1 MTALSQFALFLSSYA
16 PLFLV
21 FGLLGTFGDG
31 WAIVINIL
39 LAAAGAIV
47 LTVVFYYAKLKLK
60 DQNLEIATTQVRD
73 GDVLAYVATYIVPF
87 AAMNAANARDRWA
100 IVLFVV
106 LVALLYVRSQLFYV
120 NPLLALVGY
129 RLFQVVTEHDASVVL
144 ISRQHFI
151 RPHTTI
157 STRRLSNYVYW
168 EVKNDRY

>member
-21 FGLLGTFGDG
+21 FALLGTFGNS

-39 LAAAGAIV
+39 IAAVGVII
-47 LTVVFYYAKLKLK
+47 LSGVFYYTKLKLT
-60 DQNLEIATTQVRD
+60 DQKLEIATTQIRD

-100 IVLFVV
+100 ILLFVV
-106 LVALLYVRSQLFYV
+106 LIAVLYVRSQLFYV

-129 RLFQVVTEHDASVVL
+129 RLFQVTTEHDASVVL
-144 ISRQHFI
+144 ISRQNFI
-151 RPHTTI
+151 RSHTTI
-157 STRRLSNYVYW
+157 SARRLSDYVYW
-168 EVKNDRY
+168 EVKK